1 MSKRAVLKENSD
13 SYDHLHLWYSTSE
26 VIHALE
32 LFIMGGEELSGSSTY
47 RLAFWSFKTCA
58 EYTSSSC
65 DYHKLGTLLVY
76 SGVRNSFYLIWC
88 SLDSLLHPQ
97 LRLGWPDKTS
107 FSKICRWAI
116 LEDHRMLPVK
126 WSMAMEL
133 LARARN
139 FWILLKTWTCS
150 WHAMKGFL

>member
-1 MSKRAVLKENSD
+1 MDINVRFFTSLLLLSYSKFRISFLNNGQVGLAQKASTDWQTGAKRTVLKENSN

-32 LFIMGGEELSGSSTY
+32 LFIMGEEELSGSSIY

-88 SLDSLLHPQ
+88 SLDLLLHPQ
-97 LRLGWPDKTS
+97 LRLG
-107 FSKICRWAI
+107 
-116 LEDHRMLPVK
+116 
-126 WSMAMEL
+126 
-133 LARARN
+133 
-139 FWILLKTWTCS
+139 
-150 WHAMKGFL
+150 